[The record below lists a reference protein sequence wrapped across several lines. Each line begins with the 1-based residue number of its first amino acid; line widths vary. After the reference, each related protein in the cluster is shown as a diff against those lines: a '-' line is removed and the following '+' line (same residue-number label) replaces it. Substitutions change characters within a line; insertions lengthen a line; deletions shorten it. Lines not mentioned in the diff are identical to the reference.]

1 MPNAKCQMANGWSED
16 IMLKHLFATTL
27 IALNVAAHSAAQVT
41 PPAASPSVIV
51 TTGQGTVKQPPDRA
65 WVTIAAESRAKTAQ
79 EAQRMNADAMKAVND
94 RIKAAGIPADAIQT
108 SGYNLQP
115 EFDWAGGKQTLR
127 GYLAHNQVT
136 VRVDDISKAGDVIGA
151 AVASGAS
158 NVGNV
163 RLDLKDR
170 DAAERQALQLA
181 VRDARQ
187 RAEALASG
195 GNVSIDKIIRIE
207 EQREPDIR
215 PMPQMMTMARA
226 EAGTAAPPI
235 ESGELE
241 IRARVTL
248 TVSIKP

>member
-1 MPNAKCQMANGWSED
+1 M
-16 IMLKHLFATTL
+16 MLKHFSASIV
-27 IALNVAAHSAAQVT
+27 IALTIVAPAGAQVT
-41 PPAASPSVIV
+41 APVPASPAVIV
-51 TTGQGTVKQPPDRA
+51 TTGEGLVKQPPDRA

-79 EAQRMNADAMKAVND
+79 EAQRMNADAMKSVND
-94 RIKAAGIPADAIQT
+94 RIRAAGIPADAIQT
-108 SGYNLQP
+108 SGYSLQP
-115 EFDWAGGKQTLR
+115 EFDWAGGKQSLR

-136 VRVDDISKAGDVIGA
+136 VRIDEIAKAGEVIAA

-163 RLDLKDR
+163 RLDLKNR

-195 GNVSIDKIIRIE
+195 GNVSIDKVIRIE
-207 EQREPDIR
+207 EQREPEIR